1 MSLPD
6 TSQFLYGMGVQ
17 CSRVALHNWV
27 HQTELQP
34 ISTVSADQLAIDEKM
49 IRLHATTKRSF
60 WKFISDGRDTNVELN
75 PLKGFEWE
83 FLQELLEEAIRDYFV
98 IGHKHA
104 AERRI

>member
-6 TSQFLYGMGVQ
+6 TSQFLDESGVQ

-27 HQTELQP
+27 HQAELQP
-34 ISTVSADQLAIDEKM
+34 ISTVSADRLAIDEKM

-75 PLKGFEWE
+75 ALNGFERE
-83 FLQELLEEAIRDYFV
+83 FLQDLLEEAIRDYFI
-98 IGHKHA
+98 IGYKHA
-104 AERRI
+104 AERQI

>member
-1 MSLPD
+1 MSLRD
-6 TSQFLYGMGVQ
+6 TSQFLDELGVQ

-27 HQTELQP
+27 HQAELQP
-34 ISTVSADQLAIDEKM
+34 VSTVSAVQLAIDEKI

-75 PLKGFEWE
+75 ALKGFERE
-83 FLQELLEEAIRDYFV
+83 FLQDLLEEAICDYFV